1 MYYAFIDANI
11 FIRLMSQ
18 GKPGCEVQLFEN
30 LQTLVENQVLSIVIP
45 EIVEFELERHFL
57 DLPLTMGQHFGD
69 MKKEISK
76 KLVWSEIQDAKELI
90 LTQLDTLRNAK
101 IERWKTLYQKVAA
114 FLKSD
119 KVTTIPFTPE
129 IMCRTRARIMRGAMP
144 NPSSRNEQ
152 DAAIIESLVTYFSKH
167 NDQYP
172 VLFFCSENHTDFAF
186 ELTESKTKDRI
197 FVLHPVLA
205 ADLPK
210 THFFTRLDQLLQF
223 DQGYEC
229 LPPPPQDTET
239 GQAMAC
245 LKQFEANNDY
255 ESDEYF
261 EALAQVQ
268 ALRDDRVSQAFVT
281 QVLPS
286 LPEEVRKKHQCTIER
301 IQHLLVQCRECKSWN
316 DRSEDKLSQWIENV
330 PETMIPCMSLSSL
343 LRIEKNLER
352 YLSIHE
358 ERDNDRANQ

>member
-1 MYYAFIDANI
+1 MYYAFIDTNI
-11 FIRLMSQ
+11 LVRVMSQ
-18 GKPGCEVQLFEN
+18 GKPGCETRLFEN
-30 LQTLVENQVLSIVIP
+30 LRTLVESQALSIVIP

-57 DLPLTMGQHFGD
+57 DLPLTMRQHFGD

-76 KLVWSEIQDAKELI
+76 KPVWSEIQDAKESI
-90 LTQLDTLRNAK
+90 LTQLDTLRDGK
-101 IERWKTLYQKVAA
+101 IEGWKTLHQEVAA

-144 NPSSRNEQ
+144 DPSSRNEQ
-152 DAAIIESLVTYFSKH
+152 DAAIIESLITYFSQLK
-167 NDQYP
+167 DQYP

-186 ELTESKTKDRI
+186 ELTESKTKDRT

-229 LPPPPQDTET
+229 LPPLPQDTEIS
-239 GQAMAC
+239 QAMAS

-281 QVLPS
+281 QVLPG
-286 LPEEVRKKHQCTIER
+286 LPEEFRKKRQCTIER
-301 IQHLLVQCRECKSWN
+301 IQHLLIQCRACKSWN
-316 DRSEDKLSQWIENV
+316 DRSEYKLSQWIENV
-330 PETMIPCMSLSSL
+330 PEIMIPCMSLSNL

-358 ERDNDRANQ
+358 ERNNDRADQ